1 MRHVCTAAAEALSAS
16 GAGISVITSK
26 GVRGVAAATDQD
38 SERLEELQ
46 VVLGE
51 GPCLDAWTDRRP
63 VLMPE
68 LGSDAARR
76 WPAYVPA
83 AYEVGLRAVFAFP
96 LQIGA
101 VRLGVLDIFRARPGA
116 LSDDDLAQALT
127 IADVAV
133 AALLDQQENATARG
147 AADALDGAIGHRAPL
162 FQAQGMVMVQLGVSL
177 DEAMSVLRAYAYAEN
192 RRLEAVADEVVSRR
206 LRFDPELP

>member
-1 MRHVCTAAAEALSAS
+1 
-16 GAGISVITSK
+16 
-26 GVRGVAAATDQD
+26 
-38 SERLEELQ
+38 
-46 VVLGE
+46 
-51 GPCLDAWTDRRP
+51 
-63 VLMPE
+63 MPE

-101 VRLGVLDIFRARPGA
+101 VRLGVLDIFRGRPGA

-127 IADVAV
+127 FADVAV

-147 AADALDGAIGHRAPL
+147 AADALDGAIGRRAPL
-162 FQAQGMVMVQLGVSL
+162 FQAQGMVMVQLGIGL
-177 DEAMSVLRAYAYAEN
+177 DEAMSVLRAYAYADN
-192 RRLEAVADEVVSRR
+192 GGLEAVADDVVNRR
-206 LRFDPELP
+206 LRFDPALP